1 MTFQQLIKSNHW
13 LSVKE
18 VFLSLYTDQHK
29 NISGYEDV
37 FHQLQMIQPAES
49 NIEIVLTEHIDEGL
63 DEGPYTFVS
72 GKEVHNN
79 RGMESESL
87 AIEFVK
93 WNEWLG
99 MTIENNTLK
108 DYTQLEILSHC
119 LYEITFVGFE
129 EEKIQQELKNIEA
142 DVEELKNMTDDERKK
157 NTYSLEELLKKLD
170 EPDDK
175 N

>member
-1 MTFQQLIKSNHW
+1 MTFQQLIKANHW

-18 VFLSLYTDQHK
+18 VFLSIYTSQHK
-29 NISGYEDV
+29 NIGGYEDV

-49 NIEIVLTEHIDEGL
+49 NIEIVLTQHIDEGF

-79 RGMESESL
+79 TGMEPESL

-108 DYTQLEILSHC
+108 DYTQLEIISHC